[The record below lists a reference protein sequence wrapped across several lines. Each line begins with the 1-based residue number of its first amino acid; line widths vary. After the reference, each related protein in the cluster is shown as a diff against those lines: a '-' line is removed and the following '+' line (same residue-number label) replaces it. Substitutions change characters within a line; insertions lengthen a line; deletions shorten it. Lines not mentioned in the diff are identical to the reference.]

1 MKSNNHKKNNINN
14 NNNKFN
20 HHKNKNEDNKEIIY
34 KMMIKVQDN
43 LDNHKKIY
51 YKMNEFDSI
60 EIKY

>member
-1 MKSNNHKKNNINN
+1 
-14 NNNKFN
+14 
-20 HHKNKNEDNKEIIY
+20 
-34 KMMIKVQDN
+34 MMIKVQDN